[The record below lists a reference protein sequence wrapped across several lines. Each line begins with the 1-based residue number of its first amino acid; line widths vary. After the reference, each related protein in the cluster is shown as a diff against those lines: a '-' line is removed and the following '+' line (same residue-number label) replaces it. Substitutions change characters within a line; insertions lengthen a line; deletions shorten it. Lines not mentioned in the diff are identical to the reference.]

1 MCMDFETSDIEDI
14 TEDIECDIEDIT
26 EGIEC
31 DIEDISDST
40 SEIDDMLD
48 GMSLD
53 ELYDLRDSLNSN
65 DLPDPGDEIPDI
77 SDLTPIDED
86 PPSDYSFHWDG
97 EATHNTEWDELPDPT
112 SYTKVRTR

>member
-65 DLPDPGDEIPDI
+65 DLPDP
-77 SDLTPIDED
+77 
-86 PPSDYSFHWDG
+86 
-97 EATHNTEWDELPDPT
+97 
-112 SYTKVRTR
+112 